1 MKENFSKYLD
11 NKLEINSKKFALI
24 IGAKPSEG
32 ARSPKLW
39 NKVYRKKQIDCKM
52 YPADVKD
59 SNLKN
64 LVSILRKNGNFVG
77 GSVTIPHKER
87 IIKYLDQVDQ
97 NSKKIGSINTI
108 IKKKEK
114 IIGINT
120 DYLGFANS
128 FKNFKLK
135 KNDKILVLGAG
146 GAGKSV
152 ISFVLNKCNNNKKF
166 FFNRNKSKLLRYL
179 KKYDYKNVNV
189 IKNYKSIEKIRNV
202 NLVINATSVGF
213 DTWFND
219 KKNKYLNYRFFS
231 PLGQIS
237 KINFSKKKNIKEFF
251 IKNKNIISNNLKQN
265 AEFFK
270 NNPKCQVYDIIYS
283 PKKTQLIRS
292 ALKLKNYTLNGL
304 DMNLDQAAIAFSKV
318 NLIKSIEKIKSIM
331 KK

>member
-108 IKKKEK
+108 IKKKK
-114 IIGINT
+114 
-120 DYLGFANS
+120 
-128 FKNFKLK
+128 
-135 KNDKILVLGAG
+135 
-146 GAGKSV
+146 
-152 ISFVLNKCNNNKKF
+152 
-166 FFNRNKSKLLRYL
+166 KLL
-179 KKYDYKNVNV
+179 V
-189 IKNYKSIEKIRNV
+189 SI
-202 NLVINATSVGF
+202 
-213 DTWFND
+213 
-219 KKNKYLNYRFFS
+219 
-231 PLGQIS
+231 
-237 KINFSKKKNIKEFF
+237 
-251 IKNKNIISNNLKQN
+251 
-265 AEFFK
+265 
-270 NNPKCQVYDIIYS
+270 
-283 PKKTQLIRS
+283 LI
-292 ALKLKNYTLNGL
+292 T
-304 DMNLDQAAIAFSKV
+304 
-318 NLIKSIEKIKSIM
+318 
-331 KK
+331 